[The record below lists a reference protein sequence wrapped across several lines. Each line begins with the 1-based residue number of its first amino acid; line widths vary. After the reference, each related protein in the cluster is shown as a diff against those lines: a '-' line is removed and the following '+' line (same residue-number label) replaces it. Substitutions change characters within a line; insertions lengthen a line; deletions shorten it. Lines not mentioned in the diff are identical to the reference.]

1 MYGLYDDSADIE
13 SIICALYNT
22 LIPNNEGSDQNLS
35 FYNMR
40 IRIVIGAIT

>member
-1 MYGLYDDSADIE
+1 MYGLYDDSVDTE
-13 SIICALYNT
+13 SIVCARYNA

-40 IRIVIGAIT
+40 IRMVIGAIT